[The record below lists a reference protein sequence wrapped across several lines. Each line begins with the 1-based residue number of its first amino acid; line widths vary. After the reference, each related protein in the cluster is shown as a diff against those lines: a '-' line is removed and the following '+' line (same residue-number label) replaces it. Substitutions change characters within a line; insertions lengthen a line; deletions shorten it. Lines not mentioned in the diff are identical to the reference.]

1 MTLIRYVFRYH
12 LIGHIAATAAE
23 IPPCPQMSPPK
34 LLVQMRKF
42 PQQLVRRLS
51 LQPLD
56 QSAYRYLWRYRY
68 KQMQM
73 VFGHVPLQD
82 RHFVLPT
89 YLPNQ
94 ISHSRRHLSCQR
106 PTTIFGRPNQMQ
118 MYLENGMRS
127 TSIFLHPYTL
137 PQRTEN
143 LLKPSP
149 KGEGF
154 NPPRVGQ

>member
-12 LIGHIAATAAE
+12 LIGHIAAAAAE
-23 IPPCPQMSPPK
+23 IPSRPQMSSPK
-34 LLVQMRKF
+34 LPVQMRKF
-42 PQQLVRRLS
+42 PHQLVRRLP

-56 QSAYRYLWRYRY
+56 QSAYRYLWRYRH

-73 VFGHVPLQD
+73 IFRHMPLQA
-82 RHFVLPT
+82 RHFV
-89 YLPNQ
+89 
-94 ISHSRRHLSCQR
+94 
-106 PTTIFGRPNQMQ
+106 
-118 MYLENGMRS
+118 
-127 TSIFLHPYTL
+127 
-137 PQRTEN
+137 RTEN

>member
-12 LIGHIAATAAE
+12 LIGHIAATAAK

-42 PQQLVRRLS
+42 PHQLVRRLP
-51 LQPLD
+51 LQPLY
-56 QSAYRYLWRYRY
+56 QSAYRYLGRYRH

-73 VFGHVPLQD
+73 IFGHMPLQD

-94 ISHSRRHLSCQR
+94 ISHSRRHFPAQR
-106 PTTIFGRPNQMQ
+106 RTTVFCRPNQMH
-118 MYLENGMRS
+118 MYFENCVRPPP
-127 TSIFLHPYTL
+127 IFLHPITL
-137 PQRTEN
+137 PHRTKN
-143 LLKPSP
+143 SLKPSP

-154 NPPRVGQ
+154 NPPRVRQ